1 MPTDDQIQAIIKAA
15 QECPESH
22 RTPLDESPEVKEL
35 SRLLVEAGYPGLSR
49 AVVHGARW
57 SGTVA
62 SQRNAQ
68 QMAAQE
74 TQAAMP
80 GWTWNPE

>member
-1 MPTDDQIQAIIKAA
+1 MPTDDQIDAIIKAA
-15 QECPESH
+15 QACPEGH
-22 RTPLDESPEVKEL
+22 RVPLDESPEVKQL
-35 SRLLVEAGYPGLSR
+35 SHLLVEAGFPGLSR
-49 AVVHGARW
+49 AVFHGARW
-57 SGTVA
+57 ISTVA

-68 QMAAQE
+68 QLQAQE